1 MNRGGN
7 LYFEGD
13 TKYVDKPSTL
23 NAIYNLD
30 VITIKITL
38 EVTYNM
44 YLYSH
49 LYPDLKKVRL
59 MKKTKLLIIDKYLL
73 KIILSSNSF
82 K

>member
-49 LYPDLKKVRL
+49 LYPDLKNVRL
-59 MKKTKLLIIDKYLL
+59 MKKQNY
-73 KIILSSNSF
+73 
-82 K
+82 

>member
-49 LYPDLKKVRL
+49 LYPDLKK
-59 MKKTKLLIIDKYLL
+59 
-73 KIILSSNSF
+73 
-82 K
+82 